1 MTGPGQDGSTK
12 ATGVAERSVEPAAE
26 RTAARQAAAEPA
38 DAPSSGLAQL
48 TRILGAVVAPT
59 TLVTSVLFYF
69 GWMHAYHFFDYFGV
83 NSTVLGLTTQDYL
96 MRSLDGLFVP
106 MTVLAGTA
114 LLALW
119 GHAVLRAR
127 LAAGPSR
134 WVPRAVP
141 ALVAA
146 GLLLATAGLASVLLA
161 GETLLDGYLYDTA
174 APLSLALGVLV
185 LLYAVQLWR
194 LLARPPVRS
203 PWAMVAEWAAVFV
216 LVGLSLFWAASN
228 YSRAVGYGR
237 AADQVAALPRLPGA
251 AVYSHQRL
259 SLHAPGVRE
268 VPCRDPEAAF
278 RFRYDGL
285 KLVLQAGDQYVFLPA
300 AWTRADGV
308 AILLPRGDALRLE
321 FFPSSSRAATQ
332 RPTC

>member
-1 MTGPGQDGSTK
+1 VTEPGQDGSTK
-12 ATGVAERSVEPAAE
+12 ATGVADRNLEPADE
-26 RTAARQAAAEPA
+26 RTAAEQA
-38 DAPSSGLAQL
+38 DAAPTPTSGLAQL

-59 TLVTSVLFYF
+59 TLLTSVLFYF

-106 MTVLAGTA
+106 MTVLAGVG

-119 GHAVLRAR
+119 GHAVLRVR
-127 LAAGPSR
+127 LAAGPTR
-134 WVPRAVP
+134 WAPRAVP

-146 GLLLATAGLASVLLA
+146 GLALAAAGLASVLMA

-174 APLSLALGVLV
+174 APLCLALGVGL

-194 LLARPPVRS
+194 LLAKPPARS
-203 PWAMVAEWAAVFV
+203 PWAMVAEWAAVFA

-228 YSRAVGYGR
+228 YSLAVGYGR

-251 AVYSHQRL
+251 VVYSHQRL

-268 VPCRDPEAAF
+268 VPCRDPEAAY

-285 KLVLQAGDQYVFLPA
+285 KLVLQAGGQYVFLPA
-300 AWTRADGV
+300 AWTRTDGV
-308 AILLPRGDALRLE
+308 AILLPRSDALRLE
-321 FFPSSSRAATQ
+321 FFPSSSQAAVQ
-332 RPTC
+332 RPSC